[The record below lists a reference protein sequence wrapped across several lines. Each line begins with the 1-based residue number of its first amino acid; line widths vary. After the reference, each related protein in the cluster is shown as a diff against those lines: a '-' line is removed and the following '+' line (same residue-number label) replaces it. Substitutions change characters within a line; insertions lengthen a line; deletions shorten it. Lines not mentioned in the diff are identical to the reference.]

1 LRCDARSVAPGDK
14 QECSITLKLSIGEM
28 RTWENFAYLHSGEHR
43 WFYCS
48 AMTADEAFVF
58 RSFDSDPARAEQVPH
73 SAFEDRT
80 CPPDAP
86 PRASIEIR
94 MFAFYDD

>member
-1 LRCDARSVAPGDK
+1 MHADFS
-14 QECSITLKLSIGEM
+14 
-28 RTWENFAYLHSGEHR
+28 
-43 WFYCS
+43 S

-58 RSFDSDPARAEQVPH
+58 RGFDSDPDRAEQVPH
-73 SAFEDRT
+73 SAFEDQT

-94 MFAFYDD
+94 MFAFDDD